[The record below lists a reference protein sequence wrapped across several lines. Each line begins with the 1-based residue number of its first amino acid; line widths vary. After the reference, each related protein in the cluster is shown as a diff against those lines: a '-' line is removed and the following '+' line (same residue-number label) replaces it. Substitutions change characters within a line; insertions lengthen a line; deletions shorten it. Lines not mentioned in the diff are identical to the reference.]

1 ACYHNLPYKA
11 IPRVMIKY
19 LCLNQTA
26 NTNIFP
32 AKNGISAYLSPQTII
47 TSLVTDYNK
56 SCQVAFGAYVQAY
69 NETRNDQTPRTFDAI
84 YLRPSKNKQGGHD
97 VMNLQTGKAVNS
109 PRVKEIPLSELVIQ
123 AVEKMAVL
131 DLTAEAKTGATTV
144 MTEFYQSMDKAI
156 AEMRQSGAMDR
167 EALLATRRKLVAA
180 RDEQLKK
187 LFTEEQ
193 MSRFL
198 KEVEPTLRPQRQ
210 GNAN

>member
-1 ACYHNLPYKA
+1 MKTIRADNEFGVLIEPIQDELDVAIELANAGDHVPQAERNNRFLGERFRACYHNLPYKA

-19 LCLNQTA
+19 MCLNQTA

-32 AKNGISAYLSPQTII
+32 AKNSISAYLSPQTII

-123 AVEKMAVL
+123 AVEKMA
-131 DLTAEAKTGATTV
+131 E
-144 MTEFYQSMDKAI
+144 
-156 AEMRQSGAMDR
+156 
-167 EALLATRRKLVAA
+167 
-180 RDEQLKK
+180 RDDIKSK
-187 LFTEEQ
+187 
-193 MSRFL
+193 
-198 KEVEPTLRPQRQ
+198 
-210 GNAN
+210 